1 MIASLRLVRPINLV
15 IIAIT
20 MYGCRYFIL
29 ATNGY
34 QKIYDESLLFFF
46 LVVSTLLIAAGG
58 NIINDYFDVK
68 ADKVNKPEKLIV
80 GKLIEKRKAILLSI
94 K

>member
-1 MIASLRLVRPINLV
+1 MISGLRIIRPVNLV

-34 QKIYDESLLFFF
+34 QKVHDQAIIFF
-46 LVVSTLLIAAGG
+46 LLVLSTLLIAAGG

-68 ADKVNKPEKLIV
+68 ADKVNKPEK
-80 GKLIEKRKAILLSI
+80 G
-94 K
+94 